1 MEDLKNKNV
10 IYKITSPTGR
20 IYIGQSTVLE
30 RRWKEYK
37 RLDCKNQVKLYNSF
51 LKYGVENHTFEI
63 IEECEFEQ
71 LNIRERYWQDFYN
84 VLEEGLN
91 CILTRTDILPQKMSE
106 ETKRK
111 IAESNLGEKNHM
123 FDKVGELHHNFGK
136 KASEETCE
144 KLSVSLTEY
153 FNLNGSH
160 WTGKTHSEESK
171 IKMSNA
177 KKGYKWSDETRA
189 KIEGKFKG
197 ENNPNFGKKASDET
211 RKKQSDAKKGKKC
224 SEEFKNKLR
233 ELKGT
238 KIINTQTK
246 VIYHSIKHAS
256 EQEDISYTALNFSL
270 RGKKENSTNLIF
282 LSEYDEN
289 IIYENKIRKCNKPN
303 KKVKNIE
310 TEEIFNSMKDAH
322 KTTEFTW
329 NYFRTS
335 LLGEKE
341 NTTSFRLI

>member
-20 IYIGQSTVLE
+20 VYIGQSTVLE

-51 LKYGVENHTFEI
+51 LKYGVETHTFEI

-111 IAESNLGEKNHM
+111 IAEAHLGEKSHM
-123 FDKVGELHHNFGK
+123 FGKIGELHHNFGK

-144 KLSVSLTEY
+144 KLSISLTEY
-153 FNLNGSH
+153 FDLNGSH

-171 IKMSNA
+171 KKMSESR
-177 KKGYKWSDETRA
+177 KGK
-189 KIEGKFKG
+189 GGLKG
-197 ENNPNFGKKASDET
+197 EAHPMWGKQSHNFGKKASDET
-211 RKKQSDAKKGKKC
+211 RKKQSDAKKGKKR
-224 SEEFKNKLR
+224 SEEVSLKLR

-238 KIINTQTK
+238 KVINTQTK
-246 VIYHSIKHAS
+246 VVYDSIKYAS
-256 EQEDISYTALNFSL
+256 EQESISSGVLNRIFT
-270 RGKKENSTNLIF
+270 GKRINNTNLLL
-282 LSEYDEN
+282 LSEYDES
-289 IIYENKIRKCNKPN
+289 IEYENKTEDTSLIN

-310 TEEIFNSMKDAH
+310 TGEIFNSIRQAH
-322 KTTEFTW
+322 KTTELTW
-329 NYFRTS
+329 NKFRS
-335 LLGEKE
+335 MLFEEKE